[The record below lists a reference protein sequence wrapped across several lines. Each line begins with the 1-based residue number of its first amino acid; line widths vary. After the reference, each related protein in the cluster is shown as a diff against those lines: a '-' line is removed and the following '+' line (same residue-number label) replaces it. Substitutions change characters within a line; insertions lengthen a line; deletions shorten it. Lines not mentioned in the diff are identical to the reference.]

1 MQTRHLG
8 LVAFLGLTVWAAE
21 PTTTVTGIENFHQVN
36 QFVYRGAQP
45 TDEGSRNLS
54 TLGVTSMCR

>member
-8 LVAFLGLTVWAAE
+8 VVILSFVALPFWAAE
-21 PTTTVTGIENFHQVN
+21 PSPSVTGIENFHQVN

-45 TDEGSRNLS
+45 SNEGFR
-54 TLGVTSMCR
+54 